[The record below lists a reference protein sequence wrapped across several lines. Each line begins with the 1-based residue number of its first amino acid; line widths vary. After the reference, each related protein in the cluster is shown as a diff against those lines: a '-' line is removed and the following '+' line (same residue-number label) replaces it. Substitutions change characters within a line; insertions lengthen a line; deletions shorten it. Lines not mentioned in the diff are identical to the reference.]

1 MPMNEF
7 VQRATV
13 TEVDPKTGRKTT
25 HRVKKII
32 RRYEPAERVEIV
44 REFLTGKYT
53 VRQIMDK
60 YMINAEA
67 TLFSWLV
74 AHISEAQ
81 SLSLQANTVND
92 SDMANKSKD
101 DQIKELKE
109 RLRQAEKRAEMEELR
124 AKAYSKMID
133 VAEETFNIPIRKK
146 SGTKQ

>member
-1 MPMNEF
+1 MQEF

-25 HRVKKII
+25 HRVKKIV

-67 TLFSWLV
+67 TLFSWLA

-101 DQIKELKE
+101 DQIRETS
-109 RLRQAEKRAEMEELR
+109 RAVNPFSDKT
-124 AKAYSKMID
+124 AKL
-133 VAEETFNIPIRKK
+133 
-146 SGTKQ
+146 

>member
-1 MPMNEF
+1 M
-7 VQRATV
+7 
-13 TEVDPKTGRKTT
+13 DPKTGRKTT

>member
-1 MPMNEF
+1 
-7 VQRATV
+7 
-13 TEVDPKTGRKTT
+13 
-25 HRVKKII
+25 
-32 RRYEPAERVEIV
+32 
-44 REFLTGKYT
+44 
-53 VRQIMDK
+53 
-60 YMINAEA
+60 MINSQA
-67 TLFSWLV
+67 TLFSWLA

>member
-1 MPMNEF
+1 MNEF

-25 HRVKKII
+25 HHVKKIV

-44 REFLTGKYT
+44 REFLTGKFT
-53 VRQIMDK
+53 ARQIMDK
-60 YMINAEA
+60 YMINSQA
-67 TLFSWLV
+67 TLFSWLA

-81 SLSLQANTVND
+81 SLSLQDNTVNP

-101 DQIKELKE
+101 DQIRELKE

>member
-1 MPMNEF
+1 MNEF

-25 HRVKKII
+25 HRVKKVI

-44 REFLTGKYT
+44 REFLTGKFT

-60 YMINAEA
+60 YMINSQA
-67 TLFSWLV
+67 TLFSWLA
-74 AHISEAQ
+74 AHINEAQ
-81 SLSLQANTVND
+81 SLSLQANTEND

-101 DQIKELKE
+101 DQIRELKE

>member
-1 MPMNEF
+1 
-7 VQRATV
+7 
-13 TEVDPKTGRKTT
+13 
-25 HRVKKII
+25 
-32 RRYEPAERVEIV
+32 
-44 REFLTGKYT
+44 
-53 VRQIMDK
+53 MDK
-60 YMINAEA
+60 YMINSQA
-67 TLFSWLV
+67 TLFSWL
-74 AHISEAQ
+74 ATHISEAQ
-81 SLSLQANTVND
+81 SLSLQANTEND

>member
-1 MPMNEF
+1 MNEF
-7 VQRATV
+7 VQRSTV

-25 HRVKKII
+25 HRVKKVI

-60 YMINAEA
+60 YLIYSQT
-67 TLFSWLV
+67 TLFSWLA

-81 SLSLQANTVND
+81 SLSLQDNTVND

>member
-1 MPMNEF
+1 M
-7 VQRATV
+7 
-13 TEVDPKTGRKTT
+13 
-25 HRVKKII
+25 
-32 RRYEPAERVEIV
+32 
-44 REFLTGKYT
+44 REFLTGKFT

-67 TLFSWLV
+67 TFFSWL
-74 AHISEAQ
+74 ASHISEAQ
-81 SLSLQANTVND
+81 SLSLQENTVTP

-101 DQIKELKE
+101 DQIRELKE

>member
-1 MPMNEF
+1 MKEF
-7 VQRATV
+7 VQRSTV
-13 TEVDPKTGRKTT
+13 TEVDPKTGQNTT
-25 HRVKKII
+25 HRVKRVI

-44 REFLTGKYT
+44 REFLTGKFT

-67 TLFSWLV
+67 TLFSWLA
-74 AHISEAQ
+74 AHLNEAQ
-81 SLSLQANTVND
+81 SLSLQANTEND
-92 SDMANKSKD
+92 PDMAKKSKD

>member
-1 MPMNEF
+1 MNEF

-13 TEVDPKTGRKTT
+13 IEVDPKTGRKTT
-25 HRVKKII
+25 HRVKKIV
-32 RRYEPAERVEIV
+32 RRYDPAERVEIV
-44 REFLTGKYT
+44 REFLTGKFT
-53 VRQIMDK
+53 ARQIMDK
-60 YMINAEA
+60 YMINSQA
-67 TLFSWLV
+67 TLFSWLA

>member
-1 MPMNEF
+1 MNEF
-7 VQRATV
+7 VQRSTV
-13 TEVDPKTGRKTT
+13 IEVDPKTGRKTT
-25 HRVKKII
+25 HRVKKIV
-32 RRYEPAERVEIV
+32 RRYDPAERVEIV

-60 YMINAEA
+60 YLIYSQT
-67 TLFSWLV
+67 TLFSWLA

>member
-1 MPMNEF
+1 
-7 VQRATV
+7 
-13 TEVDPKTGRKTT
+13 
-25 HRVKKII
+25 
-32 RRYEPAERVEIV
+32 
-44 REFLTGKYT
+44 
-53 VRQIMDK
+53 MDK
-60 YMINAEA
+60 YMINSQA
-67 TLFSWLV
+67 TLFSWL
-74 AHISEAQ
+74 ATHISEAQ

>member
-60 YMINAEA
+60 YMLNAEA
-67 TLFSWLV
+67 TLFSWL
-74 AHISEAQ
+74 AAYISEAQ

-92 SDMANKSKD
+92 SDMAKKSKD

-109 RLRQAEKRAEMEELR
+109 RLRQAEKRAETEELR

>member
-67 TLFSWLV
+67 TLFSWLA

>member
-1 MPMNEF
+1 MQEF
-7 VQRATV
+7 VQRSTV
-13 TEVDPKTGRKTT
+13 TEVDPKTGRSTT
-25 HRVKKII
+25 HRVKKLI
-32 RRYEPAERVEIV
+32 RRYDPDERVEIV
-44 REFLTGKYT
+44 REFLTGKFT

-67 TLFSWLV
+67 TFFSWL
-74 AHISEAQ
+74 ASHISEAQ
-81 SLSLQANTVND
+81 SLSLRENNVTP

-101 DQIKELKE
+101 DQIRELKE

>member
-60 YMINAEA
+60 YLIYSQT
-67 TLFSWLV
+67 TLFSWLA

>member
-1 MPMNEF
+1 MNEF

-67 TLFSWLV
+67 TLFSWLA

-92 SDMANKSKD
+92 SDMATKSKD

>member
-1 MPMNEF
+1 MNEF

-44 REFLTGKYT
+44 REFLSGKYT

-67 TLFSWLV
+67 TLFSWLA

-109 RLRQAEKRAEMEELR
+109 RLRQAEKRAETEELR

>member
-1 MPMNEF
+1 MNEF

-25 HRVKKII
+25 HRVKRIV
-32 RRYEPAERVEIV
+32 RRYDPAERVEIV
-44 REFLTGKYT
+44 REFLTGKFT
-53 VRQIMDK
+53 ARQIMDK
-60 YMINAEA
+60 YMINSQA
-67 TLFSWLV
+67 TLFSWLA

-81 SLSLQANTVND
+81 SLSLQDNTVND

>member
-1 MPMNEF
+1 MNEF

-32 RRYEPAERVEIV
+32 RRYDPAERVEIV
-44 REFLTGKYT
+44 REFLTGKFT
-53 VRQIMDK
+53 ARQIMDK
-60 YMINAEA
+60 YMISSQS
-67 TLFSWLV
+67 TLFSWLA

-81 SLSLQANTVND
+81 SLSLQDNTVND
-92 SDMANKSKD
+92 SDMAKKSKD

-124 AKAYSKMID
+124 AKAYNKMID

>member
-1 MPMNEF
+1 MQEF
-7 VQRATV
+7 VQRSTV
-13 TEVDPKTGRKTT
+13 TEVDPKTGRSTT
-25 HRVKKII
+25 HRVKKLI
-32 RRYEPAERVEIV
+32 RRYDPDERVEIV
-44 REFLTGKYT
+44 REFLTGKFT

-67 TLFSWLV
+67 TFFSWL
-74 AHISEAQ
+74 ASHISE
-81 SLSLQANTVND
+81 
-92 SDMANKSKD
+92 DMANKSKD
-101 DQIKELKE
+101 DQIRELKE

>member
-1 MPMNEF
+1 MNEF
-7 VQRATV
+7 VQRSTV
-13 TEVDPKTGRKTT
+13 IEVDPKTGRKTT
-25 HRVKKII
+25 HRVKKIV

-44 REFLTGKYT
+44 REFLTGKFT
-53 VRQIMDK
+53 ARQIMDK
-60 YMINAEA
+60 YMINSQA
-67 TLFSWLV
+67 TLFSWL
-74 AHISEAQ
+74 ATHISEAQ

>member
-1 MPMNEF
+1 MNEF
-7 VQRATV
+7 VQRSTV
-13 TEVDPKTGRKTT
+13 IEVDPKTGRKTP
-25 HRVKKII
+25 HRVKKIV
-32 RRYEPAERVEIV
+32 RRYDPAERVEIV

-60 YMINAEA
+60 YLIYSQT
-67 TLFSWLV
+67 TLFSWLA